1 MMLQSELPLL
11 PHGAKILSPKLA
23 VARQGDKWVFFNAA
37 GAIQQ
42 CRVDDRESV
51 RLVVASLSQHKL
63 GLASPE
69 VLGKELGLG
78 RTTAF
83 ECRRKFEQDG
93 AEGVRLKKTGPHGAH
108 TFKGAKVSRAQKYLN
123 EGLSNR
129 QVAAKVGVSEYA
141 IRSALKAGRLH
152 RPEPTGKDR
161 TASSPRERSEEDA
174 RSEGGVA
181 VKRHTDRGLARMG
194 KLKEAPPEFA
204 AAESVAGAG
213 VLVALPALAGQGLYE
228 VGERVYGALKNG
240 YFGLV
245 SMLTTLVFM
254 ALLRIK
260 TVEQLAS
267 HAPGE
272 LGLLLGLDRAP
283 EVKTVRRKLA
293 EMGERGQALELSV
306 GFAERWAS
314 RQPDTTGYLYVD
326 GHVRAYNGR
335 KHKLP
340 KTLVQRRR
348 LCMPATTDYWVN
360 DANAD
365 PLFYVTGEAHE
376 GLLKA
381 MDEEIL
387 PSIRELVGPDRRVT
401 LVFDREGWSP
411 ERFKR
416 WKEDGFDVVT
426 YRKGKYEPWPDKE
439 FRKETGYVCGRQV
452 GYRLAERIVEE
463 QKGFFVREVRRLCD
477 DGKQTSVV
485 TTRDLIS
492 AVGVAE
498 VMFCRWRQE
507 NFFKYMREDFALDLM
522 PTTAVEPADPER
534 MAPNPARKEKK
545 KQLTKEQAKLKKLQE
560 EYGRQAQGNDESKRR
575 TMRGFKIANAELGK
589 QIRDQQARVEELKV
603 ELSALPERVPVGS
616 LLPPEEVVRLER
628 ERKRLTDSMKMVA
641 YRAESELANLVA
653 PLLGTHS
660 DEARTFLKAVFQLK
674 ADLLPDVENNQLVVR
689 LHGMANWRSNRVLAA
704 LCEVLNQQETR
715 YPGTTLKLVLDAPEV
730 R

>member
-1 MMLQSELPLL
+1 M
-11 PHGAKILSPKLA
+11 
-23 VARQGDKWVFFNAA
+23 
-37 GAIQQ
+37 
-42 CRVDDRESV
+42 
-51 RLVVASLSQHKL
+51 
-63 GLASPE
+63 
-69 VLGKELGLG
+69 
-78 RTTAF
+78 
-83 ECRRKFEQDG
+83 
-93 AEGVRLKKTGPHGAH
+93 
-108 TFKGAKVSRAQKYLN
+108 
-123 EGLSNR
+123 
-129 QVAAKVGVSEYA
+129 
-141 IRSALKAGRLH
+141 
-152 RPEPTGKDR
+152 
-161 TASSPRERSEEDA
+161 
-174 RSEGGVA
+174 
-181 VKRHTDRGLARMG
+181 
-194 KLKEAPPEFA
+194 
-204 AAESVAGAG
+204 
-213 VLVALPALAGQGLYE
+213 
-228 VGERVYGALKNG
+228 
-240 YFGLV
+240 
-245 SMLTTLVFM
+245 
-254 ALLRIK
+254 
-260 TVEQLAS
+260 
-267 HAPGE
+267 
-272 LGLLLGLDRAP
+272 
-283 EVKTVRRKLA
+283 
-293 EMGERGQALELSV
+293 
-306 GFAERWAS
+306 
-314 RQPDTTGYLYVD
+314 
-326 GHVRAYNGR
+326 
-335 KHKLP
+335 
-340 KTLVQRRR
+340 
-348 LCMPATTDYWVN
+348 
-360 DANAD
+360 
-365 PLFYVTGEAHE
+365 
-376 GLLKA
+376 
-381 MDEEIL
+381 
-387 PSIRELVGPDRRVT
+387 
-401 LVFDREGWSP
+401 
-411 ERFKR
+411 
-416 WKEDGFDVVT
+416 T